1 MPDMRL
7 ARSFHARFRGLG
19 AGGRSARPRICPP
32 LLLLLAVTSLLMTGT
47 IACAEETI
55 TDEPDAPSE
64 GQVEQEPEK
73 SERAM
78 VGDSIT
84 LSGNEEGLEMEV
96 TVMAVQDPARNL
108 EQFTSPRKGSRFV
121 GIQLNLENV
130 GGATYADSP
139 TNGAALIDSSGQG
152 HDATFATLKTEFNSN
167 LRIQPGASQVGFI
180 PFEIPRRAKLA
191 TFQFTLES
199 GFGPETGEWTL

>member
-1 MPDMRL
+1 MVSTLLTKGGGGPMR
-7 ARSFHARFRGLG
+7 ARLMLLVAATLLG
-19 AGGRSARPRICPP
+19 IGA
-32 LLLLLAVTSLLMTGT
+32 

-55 TDEPDAPSE
+55 TDEPDVE
-64 GQVEQEPEK
+64 GEEQPEEEQPAEEK
-73 SERAM
+73 TTAK

-84 LSGNEEGLEMEV
+84 LSGNEEGLEVKV
-96 TVMAVQDPARNL
+96 TVMTVQDPAKNL
-108 EQFTSPRKGSRFV
+108 EAFTSPSKGGRFI
-121 GIQLNLENV
+121 GIQLKLENV
-130 GGATYADSP
+130 GSVVYADAP
-139 TNGAALIDSSGQG
+139 TNSAVLIDTSGQG

-180 PFEIPRRAKLA
+180 PFEIPKKAKLA